1 MTWPK
6 EGASAGAAKNDP
18 TEKAQAL
25 NQNSEGNLEENQEH
39 IGTEATEL
47 DKERETLEKDQTVSA
62 IQEWLLQEKLLI
74 QELKK
79 FKPVRQPNNPNPP
92 WEYYVL
98 RQKQLIV
105 QLKQIRRRIDLIGK
119 KDEYFLELRKLS
131 QIANRL
137 LELANAGEYTEYQAA
152 AKSYDLLLNEIENI
166 ALTPAKD
173 EKKIM
178 PYRSSRDEESPVSY
192 GAVISHYFE
201 LLSEG

>member
-1 MTWPK
+1 MKAAENNQTQK
-6 EGASAGAAKNDP
+6 SQAS
-18 TEKAQAL
+18 
-25 NQNSEGNLEENQEH
+25 NQTSNQDIEENKERLAADS
-39 IGTEATEL
+39 TEP
-47 DKERETLEKDQTVSA
+47 DKEREIVQKDQTVSA

-98 RQKQLIV
+98 RQRQLIV
-105 QLKQIRRRIDLIGK
+105 QLKQIRRRIEMQGK

-137 LELANAGEYTEYQAA
+137 LELTNTGQYTEYQAS
-152 AKSYDLLLNEIENI
+152 AKSYDLLLNDLENI
-166 ALTPAKD
+166 TPAPAKD
-173 EKKIM
+173 DAKIM
-178 PYRSSRDEESPVSY
+178 PYRSSQAEESPASY
-192 GAVISHYFE
+192 KSVISHYFE